1 MQGNVA
7 KSNKQTA
14 GKMVILGIQHV
25 FAMFGSTVLVPILT
39 GMDPAMALLC
49 AGIGTLIFHLVT
61 GGKVPAFLGSS
72 FAFIAAICAVAADAS
87 GGAAIGTPEYI
98 EGLRYACGGIIVA
111 GALYMVLSGLVMV
124 FGADKIRSFFPPL
137 VTGAIIIIIGLML
150 APTAINNITTATNP
164 ATGATE
170 ALTGGALWVNWL
182 IALVTIGTMFMVS
195 ICGKGFFKLVPILI
209 GIAVGYCTALICQFC
224 GANVFGKPLID
235 FSLLAS
241 SGWVQLPRFQLP
253 LFSWKAVLTIAPL
266 AIVTFVE
273 HVGDMQANG
282 AVVGRDFI
290 KDPGLHRTL
299 MGDGLATMVA
309 GAIGGPANTTY
320 SENTGVLAATRNYN
334 PTTLRIAAVFAMVI
348 AFCGKISAFLQT
360 LPAAVMGGIS
370 IILFGMI
377 AAVGLRTLVEN
388 QVDFKSSRNLM
399 IIAVMLVLGLGGA
412 AIRISLGASGAIE
425 FSGAALAAIVGIVL
439 NKIVPERPDD
449 TPESENPQAQ
459 PAKKEDYKF

>member
-1 MQGNVA
+1 MQNSVA
-7 KSNKQTA
+7 NKQTA
-14 GKMVILGIQHV
+14 GKMVVLGIQHV
-25 FAMFGSTVLVPILT
+25 FAMFGSTVLVPLLT

-61 GGKVPAFLGSS
+61 KGKVPAFLGSS
-72 FAFIAAICAVAADAS
+72 FAFIAAICTVAADAS
-87 GGAAIGTPEYI
+87 GGAAVGTAEYY
-98 EGLRYACGGIIVA
+98 EGLRYACGGILVA
-111 GALYMVLSGLVMV
+111 GALYLVLSGLVMA

-150 APTAINNITTATNP
+150 APTAISNITTATNP
-164 ATGATE
+164 ATGASE
-170 ALTGGALWVNWL
+170 ALTGGALWINWL
-182 IALVTIGTMFMVS
+182 IAAITIGTMFVVS
-195 ICGKGFFKLVPILI
+195 INGKGFFRLVPILI
-209 GIAVGYCTALICQFC
+209 GIAVGYCAALICQLC
-224 GANVFGKPLID
+224 GANIFGQPLVN
-235 FSLLAS
+235 FENLKT
-241 SGWVQLPRFQLP
+241 SGWFQLPRFQTP

-282 AVVGRDFI
+282 AVVGQDFI

-299 MGDGLATMVA
+299 LGDGLATMVA
-309 GAIGGPANTTY
+309 GALGGPANTTY
-320 SENTGVLAATRNYN
+320 SENTGVLAATKNYN
-334 PTTLRIAAVFAMVI
+334 PTTLRIAAVFAIII

-399 IIAVMLVLGLGGA
+399 IVAVMLVLGLGGA
-412 AIRISLGASGAIE
+412 AIHISLGASGAIE
-425 FSGAALAAIVGIVL
+425 FSGTALAAIVGIVL
-439 NKIVPERPDD
+439 NKLVPERPDD
-449 TPESENPQAQ
+449 TPPSDSAK
-459 PAKKEDYKF
+459 PAGAKGNYKF

>member
-111 GALYMVLSGLVMV
+111 GALYLVLSGLVMV

-150 APTAINNITTATNP
+150 APTAINNITTAANP

-182 IALVTIGTMFMVS
+182 IALVTIGTMFLVS

-235 FSLLAS
+235 FTALSA

>member
-1 MQGNVA
+1 MQSANT
-7 KSNKQTA
+7 KSA
-14 GKMVILGIQHV
+14 GKMVVLGIQHV

-39 GMDPAMALLC
+39 GLDPAMALLC
-49 AGIGTLIFHLVT
+49 AGLGTLIFHLVT

-72 FAFIAAICAVAADAS
+72 FAFIAAICTVAADAS
-87 GGAAIGTPEYI
+87 GNAALGSAEYM

-111 GALYMVLSGLVMV
+111 GALYLVLAGLVML

-150 APTAINNITTATNP
+150 APTAISNITTATNP
-164 ATGATE
+164 ATGASE
-170 ALTGGALWVNWL
+170 ALTGGALWINWL
-182 IALVTIGTMFMVS
+182 IAAITIGAMFFVS
-195 ICGKGFFKLVPILI
+195 IRGRGFFKLVPILI
-209 GIAVGYCTALICQFC
+209 GIAVGYCAALICQLL
-224 GANVFGKPLID
+224 GANVFGSPLVD
-235 FSLLAS
+235 FSKLTTS
-241 SGWVQLPRFQLP
+241 SWIQLPHFMGP
-253 LFSWKAVLTIAPL
+253 LFSWKAILTIAPL
-266 AIVTFVE
+266 SIVTFVE

-299 MGDGLATMVA
+299 LGDGLATMVA
-309 GAIGGPANTTY
+309 GALGGPANTTY

-334 PTTLRIAAVFAMVI
+334 PTTLRIAAVFAIII

-399 IIAVMLVLGLGGA
+399 IIAVMMVLGLGGA
-412 AIRISLGASGAIE
+412 AINISLGSSGTIQ
-425 FSGAALAAIVGIVL
+425 FSGAALAAIVGIAL
-439 NKIVPERPDD
+439 NKLVPEKPAD
-449 TPESENPQAQ
+449 TPETDAPVDAA
-459 PAKKEDYKF
+459 AKKDYKF